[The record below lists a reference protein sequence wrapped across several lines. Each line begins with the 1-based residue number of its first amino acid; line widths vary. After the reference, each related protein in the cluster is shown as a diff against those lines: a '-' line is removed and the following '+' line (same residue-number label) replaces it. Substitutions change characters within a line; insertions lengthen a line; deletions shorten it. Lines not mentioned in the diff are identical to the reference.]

1 MKNKVWLNVLCVII
15 LTLFISSSAVLSST
29 QSIKIIKDQEYFPLV
44 DRAIKNAKSSIQVI
58 AFEVGYYPEHPL
70 SPSNILIQDLI
81 AAQRRGVRV
90 RVILEVSDWNQRV
103 TKKNKYSGKIL
114 SKGGVKVRY
123 DPPDITTHA
132 KLIIIDSS
140 VAILGSNNWTYY
152 SLAKNKELAVLI
164 HSPSIVREI
173 KDYFENLWKE
183 SRP

>member
-103 TKKNKYSGKIL
+103 TKKNK
-114 SKGGVKVRY
+114 
-123 DPPDITTHA
+123 
-132 KLIIIDSS
+132 
-140 VAILGSNNWTYY
+140 
-152 SLAKNKELAVLI
+152 
-164 HSPSIVREI
+164 
-173 KDYFENLWKE
+173 
-183 SRP
+183 